1 MITPDL
7 RTILDS
13 YALIV
18 VVGKV
23 RAQSSIYYVDEQHLV
38 DDSIREEIVYDFK
51 DSHQPSWLP
60 SPSNNFSDLHKL
72 KSVHTAAS
80 TRYYPKP

>member
-1 MITPDL
+1 VITPDL

-38 DDSIREEIVYDFK
+38 DDSIREEIVYDFDKETTELRALGYPVTLLKVHKIWVRIAK
-51 DSHQPSWLP
+51 DESA
-60 SPSNNFSDLHKL
+60 K
-72 KSVHTAAS
+72 
-80 TRYYPKP
+80 R